1 MYGLDSVHIRVPQA
15 VALGSSAVLICE
27 CDLPDEDLYS
37 VKWYKGK
44 HEFFRYT
51 SKEIPSIK
59 IFPKAGINVNVSI
72 GGTQLILLLQNV
84 ELTGRSLQRKPRDPG
99 QRGTTH
105 QREVQL
111 RGDRGGTLLPH

>member
-1 MYGLDSVHIRVPQA
+1 MCAFSFSRAFQEVINICFFPLSLCFAVSYNVHGLDSIHIRVPTA
-15 VALGSSAVLICE
+15 VTLGSAAVLICE

-72 GGTQLILLLQNV
+72 LNSNPAWEMITCWVNDCS
-84 ELTGRSLQRKPRDPG
+84 TG
-99 QRGTTH
+99 
-105 QREVQL
+105 
-111 RGDRGGTLLPH
+111 